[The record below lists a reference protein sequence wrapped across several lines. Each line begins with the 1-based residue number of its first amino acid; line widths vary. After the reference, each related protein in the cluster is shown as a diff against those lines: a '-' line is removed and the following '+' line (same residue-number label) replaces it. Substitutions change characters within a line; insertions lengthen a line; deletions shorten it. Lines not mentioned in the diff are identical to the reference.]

1 MQRRALRRMKT
12 YHSALMSRT
21 PQMLP
26 YDTGFTPGPIYH
38 PKTTLLSGR
47 THGLLSES
55 LGVTKPL
62 ASIHVRQPGRPSP
75 DFYKG
80 LERFEV
86 CCEITSPRLGVRWP
100 FRGTMSPV
108 RLRPAPQPRS
118 PPFPLPLPLFPVCF
132 RVASRARFADVCT
145 PRQAANEDHRSR
157 LLFDE
162 SSRRQHLPI
171 RVDISMTM
179 TSADRPP

>member
-1 MQRRALRRMKT
+1 MSAMDPTPKRNNRPRTRYEDDPGFDRFYDGAVTRHTIAEGTKTTMKT

-80 LERFEV
+80 LERFETYAHPGKRPTK
-86 CCEITSPRLGVRWP
+86 IT
-100 FRGTMSPV
+100 
-108 RLRPAPQPRS
+108 
-118 PPFPLPLPLFPVCF
+118 
-132 RVASRARFADVCT
+132 ARDYFST
-145 PRQAANEDHRSR
+145 SHRDGNTYRFGSTYR
-157 LLFDE
+157 
-162 SSRRQHLPI
+162 
-171 RVDISMTM
+171 
-179 TSADRPP
+179 